1 MLAIDITQEG
11 QPCTCLQD
19 MSTVKK
25 RNLQQ
30 VLQIMFLGCFC
41 QIGYGLFEVLYCRN
55 LTLI

>member
-41 QIGYGLFEVLYCRN
+41 QIGY
-55 LTLI
+55 